1 MAISL
6 SSIVQ
11 RNVGSKPPRV
21 LIYGVSGVGKT
32 TFAAQAPE
40 PLLVPL
46 EDGLGLLDVAHT
58 PIPTTLNALYAV
70 LDALATEQHGY
81 KTVIIDSL
89 DWLEPLIYAH
99 VCAKHN
105 WPNIEAPGYGKGYKA
120 ATDTWREYLG
130 KLDALRDSGMFVL
143 QIAHA
148 NIKRFDAPDSESY
161 DRYNVKLHEHAS
173 ALVKEW
179 SDIVLFA
186 NYVVAT
192 KSNKTGTTVRGVG
205 IGERVAYTSER
216 PAYVAKNRHRL
227 PHQVPLNWQA
237 FISAIGTAND

>member
-1 MAISL
+1 MAIKL
-6 SSIVQ
+6 SDIVTK
-11 RNVGSKPPRV
+11 NLGSKPPRI

-32 TFAAQAPE
+32 TFASQAPDA
-40 PLLVPL
+40 LLVPL

-58 PIPTTLNALYAV
+58 PIASTLTELHDI

-81 KTVIIDSL
+81 KSVIIDSL
-89 DWLEPLIYAH
+89 DWLEPLVYAH
-99 VCAKHN
+99 VCAQNK

-120 ATDTWREYLG
+120 ATDTWRQYLA
-130 KLDALRDSGMFVL
+130 KLDVLRNLGMFVV

-148 NIKRFDAPDSESY
+148 SVKRFDAPDSESY

-186 NYVVAT
+186 NYVVST

-227 PHQVPLNWQA
+227 PHQVPLNWHD
-237 FISAIGTAND
+237 FIGAIGTATE